1 MTATDDDYRYT
12 VAWIDL
18 LARGS
23 ATGRSVLTRG
33 DHARRDELPRGADP
47 LAFAPAARLAAPPW
61 APNGLLNRLTVGAF
75 NRLWYAKAPQARR
88 GILQDIAPFF
98 HPLDFVDGWNR
109 VYGSRGFVQ
118 YQFVVPYGE
127 EATLRRVVSRL
138 SAEGVVSFLTV
149 LKRFGTGTPGM
160 LSFPI
165 PGWTLALDIPAGQDG
180 LAGLL
185 RELDGWVAEAGGR
198 IYLAKDARMR
208 AELLPV
214 MYPRLAEWRAIRGSV
229 DPDGIFRSDLARRLR
244 L

>member
-1 MTATDDDYRYT
+1 
-12 VAWIDL
+12 
-18 LARGS
+18 
-23 ATGRSVLTRG
+23 
-33 DHARRDELPRGADP
+33 
-47 LAFAPAARLAAPPW
+47 
-61 APNGLLNRLTVGAF
+61 
-75 NRLWYAKAPQARR
+75 
-88 GILQDIAPFF
+88 
-98 HPLDFVDGWNR
+98 
-109 VYGSRGFVQ
+109 VQ